1 MGGSLNRKIINF
13 PNLLSLIRIILTPVM
28 VYALFK
34 GHALMAL
41 CIFAIAGFTDALD
54 GFWARHFNQF
64 TRIGA
69 YLDPIADK
77 ILLISA
83 FCTLFLLEYVPLY
96 LFLAVIFRD
105 AIILMGA
112 LIYELVTHKLEIMPT
127 LLSKATTL
135 MQIAYVLIIIGNMLF
150 PLPDLL
156 IFSSL
161 LLTFTLTCTS
171 GIHYMILW
179 TIMGQNNSE

>member
-1 MGGSLNRKIINF
+1 MNRKIINF
-13 PNLLSLIRIILTPVM
+13 PNLLSLIRILLTPIM

-34 GHALMAL
+34 EYALIAL
-41 CIFAIAGFTDALD
+41 CIFAIAGFTDGLD
-54 GFWARHFNQF
+54 GFWARHFNQY

-112 LIYELVTHKLEIMPT
+112 LIYELVTHKLEITPT

-135 MQIAYVLIIIGNMLF
+135 MQIAYVLIVMSNML
-150 PLPDLL
+150 LPVPEL
-156 IFSSL
+156 IIFGGL
-161 LLTFTLTCTS
+161 LLTFTLTCAS

-179 TIMGQNNSE
+179 TIMGQYNSE